1 MPAVELKGPNLLSKF
16 SWVFVL
22 SCMAML
28 AACGT
33 PTEKHMKKA
42 DRLREMGRFPEAV
55 KEFEAAIETDPDNIS
70 AHYKLASLYRESLN
84 DKDKA
89 IEHLQRVV
97 ELDPQYA
104 KAWEKMAVLYDKK
117 HDQTAVIR
125 TLENSLKANAFHDK
139 PEKKIEVEEWL
150 AELKMASEEPLDGNI
165 TTSRPSLRDLP
176 GD

>member
-1 MPAVELKGPNLLSKF
+1 MSAVELKVPHTFNKIKWS
-16 SWVFVL
+16 FVL
-22 SCMAML
+22 GCMVIL

-33 PTEKHMKKA
+33 PTEKHMKNA
-42 DRLREMGRFPEAV
+42 DRLREMGRFAEAV
-55 KEFEAAIETDPDNIS
+55 KELEAAIETDPDNIS

-104 KAWEKMAVLYDKK
+104 KAWEKMAILYDKK
-117 HDQTAVIR
+117 HDQAAVVR

-165 TTSRPSLRDLP
+165 TTSRPSLQDLP